1 MNKYITRVLLV
12 EDEEDAREILSFYLD
27 TVFDEVEI
35 ACDGKEGFE
44 LYEKAHKDNK
54 TFDLVLTDIQMPN
67 VDGLT
72 MIENITNLNEN
83 QKFIIVSAYKDEEY
97 LFKSINLNVISYFVK
112 PLEVKNMM
120 EMLKKVKSKV
130 LEDKSKEPVEEEI
143 VKLNKTYEYNR
154 KTNLLY
160 KDGVLVNLSKKE
172 KLLLEALIKN
182 INEIK
187 TKEYL
192 KQFIWEDVE
201 TSDAT
206 MRTVIK
212 RVKDK
217 IADDDFIVSKKG
229 LGYLIERDKF
239 L

>member
-1 MNKYITRVLLV
+1 MKEYITRVLLV

-27 TVFDEVEI
+27 TVFDEVQI
-35 ACDGKEGFE
+35 ACDGQEGLE
-44 LYEKAHKDNK
+44 LYEKAYNDNK
-54 TFDLVLTDIQMPN
+54 TFDLVLTDIQMPKL
-67 VDGLT
+67 DGLS
-72 MIENITNLNEN
+72 MIENITKINEN

-130 LEDKSKEPVEEEI
+130 LEDKSNEPVEEVI
-143 VKLNKTYEYNR
+143 LKINNTYEYNR

-160 KDGVLVNLSKKE
+160 RNGELVDLSKKE
-172 KLLLEALIKN
+172 KLLIEALVKN
-182 INEIK
+182 IKEIK

-192 KQFIWEDVE
+192 KEFIWNDAE

-217 IADDDFIVSKKG
+217 IVDDDFIVSKKG
-229 LGYLIERDKF
+229 LGYLIERGN
-239 L
+239 

>member
-1 MNKYITRVLLV
+1 MNEYITRVLLV

-27 TVFDEVEI
+27 TVFDEVSI
-35 ACDGKEGFE
+35 ACDGKEGLE
-44 LYEKAHKDNK
+44 LYEKAYQDNK
-54 TFDLVLTDIQMPN
+54 TFDLVLTDIQMPKL
-67 VDGLT
+67 DGLS
-72 MIENITNLNEN
+72 MIEHITNINEE

-130 LEDKSKEPVEEEI
+130 LEEKSNASPEEE
-143 VKLNKTYEYNR
+143 VVDLNSTYQYNR

-160 KDGVLVNLSKKE
+160 RNDELVNLSKKE
-172 KLLLEALIKN
+172 KLLLEALVKN
-182 INEIK
+182 IKEIK

-192 KQFIWEDVE
+192 KEFIWNDVN

-229 LGYLIERDKF
+229 LGYLIERG
-239 L
+239 

>member
-1 MNKYITRVLLV
+1 MSEYITRVLLV

-27 TVFDEVEI
+27 TVFDEVKI
-35 ACDGKEGFE
+35 ACDGEEGFD
-44 LYEKAHKDNK
+44 LYEKAYNENK

-67 VDGLT
+67 MDGLT
-72 MIENITNLNEN
+72 MIEKITRLNEN

-120 EMLKKVKSKV
+120 VMLKKVKSKV
-130 LEDKSKEPVEEEI
+130 LEDKSNVIVEDEL
-143 VKLNKTYEYNR
+143 VALNNTYKYNR
-154 KTNLLY
+154 KTKQLY
-160 KDGVLVNLSKKE
+160 KNDELVDLTKKE
-172 KLLLEALIKN
+172 KLLIEALAKN
-182 INEIK
+182 IKEIK

-192 KQFIWEDVE
+192 KEFIWNDAN

-229 LGYLIERDKF
+229 LGYLIERGD
-239 L
+239 

>member
-1 MNKYITRVLLV
+1 MNEYITRVLLV

-27 TVFDEVEI
+27 TVFDEVQI
-35 ACDGKEGFE
+35 ACDGQEGLE
-44 LYEKAHKDNK
+44 LYEKAYEDNK
-54 TFDLVLTDIQMPN
+54 TFDLVLTDIQMPKL
-67 VDGLT
+67 DGLS
-72 MIENITNLNEN
+72 MIENITNINEN

-130 LEDKSKEPVEEEI
+130 LEDKSNEPIEEVI
-143 VKLNKTYEYNR
+143 VKINNTYEYNR

-160 KDGVLVNLSKKE
+160 RNGELVDLSKKE
-172 KLLLEALIKN
+172 KLLIEALVKN
-182 INEIK
+182 IKEIK

-192 KQFIWEDVE
+192 KEFIWNDNE

-217 IADDDFIVSKKG
+217 IVDDDFIVSKKG
-229 LGYLIERDKF
+229 LGYLIERGN
-239 L
+239 

>member
-1 MNKYITRVLLV
+1 MNEYITRVLLV

-27 TVFDEVEI
+27 TVFDEVQI
-35 ACDGKEGFE
+35 ACDGQEGLE
-44 LYEKAHKDNK
+44 LYEKAYEDNK
-54 TFDLVLTDIQMPN
+54 TFDLVLTDIQMPKL
-67 VDGLT
+67 DGLS
-72 MIENITNLNEN
+72 MIENITKINEN

-130 LEDKSKEPVEEEI
+130 LEEKSNEPVEEVI
-143 VKLNKTYEYNR
+143 VKINNTYEYNR

-160 KDGVLVNLSKKE
+160 RNGELVKKSKKE
-172 KLLLEALIKN
+172 KLLIEALFKN
-182 INEIK
+182 IKEIK

-192 KQFIWEDVE
+192 KEFIWNDSE

-217 IADDDFIVSKKG
+217 IVDDDFIVSKKG
-229 LGYLIERDKF
+229 LGYLIERNN
-239 L
+239 

>member
-1 MNKYITRVLLV
+1 MKEYITRVLLV
-12 EDEEDAREILSFYLD
+12 EDEENTRDILSFYLD
-27 TVFDEVEI
+27 TVFDEVQI
-35 ACDGKEGFE
+35 ACDGQEGLE
-44 LYEKAHKDNK
+44 LYEKAYNDNK
-54 TFDLVLTDIQMPN
+54 TFDLVLTDIQMPKL
-67 VDGLT
+67 DGLS
-72 MIENITNLNEN
+72 MIENITKINEN

-130 LEDKSKEPVEEEI
+130 LEDKSNEPIEEVI
-143 VKLNKTYEYNR
+143 VKINNTYEYNR

-160 KDGVLVNLSKKE
+160 RNGELVDLSKKE
-172 KLLLEALIKN
+172 KLLIEALVKN
-182 INEIK
+182 IKEIK

-192 KQFIWEDVE
+192 KEFIWNDSE

-217 IADDDFIVSKKG
+217 IVDDDFIVSKKG
-229 LGYLIERDKF
+229 LGYLIERNS
-239 L
+239 

>member
-1 MNKYITRVLLV
+1 MGFKQPENVVINDKY
-12 EDEEDAREILSFYLD
+12 
-27 TVFDEVEI
+27 
-35 ACDGKEGFE
+35 
-44 LYEKAHKDNK
+44 
-54 TFDLVLTDIQMPN
+54 
-67 VDGLT
+67 
-72 MIENITNLNEN
+72 
-83 QKFIIVSAYKDEEY
+83 YKLKEEY

-130 LEDKSKEPVEEEI
+130 LEDKSNEPVEEEI
-143 VKLNKTYEYNR
+143 IALNSTYQYNR

-160 KDGVLVNLSKKE
+160 RNDELVNLSKKE

-182 INEIK
+182 IKEIK

-192 KQFIWEDVE
+192 KEFIWDDIN

-217 IADDDFIVSKKG
+217 IVDDDFIVSKKG
-229 LGYLIERDKF
+229 LGYLIERVITY
-239 L
+239 

>member
-1 MNKYITRVLLV
+1 MKEYITRVLLV

-27 TVFDEVEI
+27 TVFDEVQI
-35 ACDGKEGFE
+35 ACDGQEGLE
-44 LYEKAHKDNK
+44 LYEKAYNDNK
-54 TFDLVLTDIQMPN
+54 TFDLVLTDIQMPKL
-67 VDGLT
+67 DGLS
-72 MIENITNLNEN
+72 MIENITKINEN

-130 LEDKSKEPVEEEI
+130 LEDKSNEPIEEVI
-143 VKLNKTYEYNR
+143 VKINNTYEYNR

-160 KDGVLVNLSKKE
+160 RNGELVDLSKKE
-172 KLLLEALIKN
+172 KLLIEALFKN
-182 INEIK
+182 IKEIK

-192 KQFIWEDVE
+192 KEFIWNDSE

-217 IADDDFIVSKKG
+217 IVDDDFIVSKKG
-229 LGYLIERDKF
+229 LGYLIERNS
-239 L
+239 

>member
-1 MNKYITRVLLV
+1 MNEYITRVLLV

-35 ACDGKEGFE
+35 ACDGKEGFD

-72 MIENITNLNEN
+72 MIENITAVNEN

-130 LEDKSKEPVEEEI
+130 LEDKSNEPVEEEI
-143 VKLNKTYEYNR
+143 IALNSTYQYNR

-160 KDGVLVNLSKKE
+160 RNDELVNLSKKE

-182 INEIK
+182 IKEIK

-192 KQFIWEDVE
+192 KEFIWDDIN

-217 IADDDFIVSKKG
+217 IVDDDFIVSKKG
-229 LGYLIERDKF
+229 LGYLIERGN
-239 L
+239 

>member
-1 MNKYITRVLLV
+1 MKEYITRVLLV

-27 TVFDEVEI
+27 TVFDEVQI
-35 ACDGKEGFE
+35 ACDGQEGLE
-44 LYEKAHKDNK
+44 LYEKAYNDNK
-54 TFDLVLTDIQMPN
+54 TFDLVLTDIQMPKL
-67 VDGLT
+67 DGLS
-72 MIENITNLNEN
+72 MIENITKINEN

-130 LEDKSKEPVEEEI
+130 LEDKSNEPIEEVI
-143 VKLNKTYEYNR
+143 VKINNTYEYNR

-160 KDGVLVNLSKKE
+160 RNGELVDLSKKE
-172 KLLLEALIKN
+172 KLLIEALVKN
-182 INEIK
+182 IKEIK

-192 KQFIWEDVE
+192 KEFIWDDSE

-217 IADDDFIVSKKG
+217 IVDDDFIVSKKG
-229 LGYLIERDKF
+229 LGYLIERGN
-239 L
+239 

>member
-1 MNKYITRVLLV
+1 MKEYITRVLLV

-27 TVFDEVEI
+27 TIFDEVQI
-35 ACDGKEGFE
+35 ACDGQEGLE
-44 LYEKAHKDNK
+44 LYEKAYNDNK
-54 TFDLVLTDIQMPN
+54 TFDLVLTDIQMPKL
-67 VDGLT
+67 DGLS
-72 MIENITNLNEN
+72 MIENITKINEN

-130 LEDKSKEPVEEEI
+130 LEDKSNEPIEEVI
-143 VKLNKTYEYNR
+143 VKINNTYEYNR

-160 KDGVLVNLSKKE
+160 RNGELVDLSKKE
-172 KLLLEALIKN
+172 KLLIEALVKN
-182 INEIK
+182 IKEIK

-192 KQFIWEDVE
+192 KEFIWDDSE

-217 IADDDFIVSKKG
+217 IVDDDFIVSKKG
-229 LGYLIERDKF
+229 LGYLIER
-239 L
+239 

>member
-1 MNKYITRVLLV
+1 MNEYITRVLLV

-27 TVFDEVEI
+27 TVFDEVQI
-35 ACDGKEGFE
+35 ACDGKEGLA
-44 LYEKAHKDNK
+44 LYEKARNDNK
-54 TFDLVLTDIQMPN
+54 TFDLVLTDIKMPN
-67 VDGLT
+67 MDGLS
-72 MIENITNLNEN
+72 MIESITKINEN

-130 LEDKSKEPVEEEI
+130 LEDKSAEPIEEEL
-143 VKLNKTYEYNR
+143 VKLNDTYEYNR
-154 KTNLLY
+154 KTNQLY
-160 KDGVLVNLSKKE
+160 KNQELVDLSKKE
-172 KLLLEALIKN
+172 KLLLEALVKN
-182 INEIK
+182 IKEIK

-192 KQFIWEDVE
+192 KAFIWDDEK

-229 LGYLIERDKF
+229 LGYLIERSN
-239 L
+239 

>member
-1 MNKYITRVLLV
+1 MNEYITRVLLV
-12 EDEEDAREILSFYLD
+12 EDEEDAREILGFYLD
-27 TVFDEVEI
+27 TVFDEVQI
-35 ACDGKEGFE
+35 ACDGQEGLE
-44 LYEKAHKDNK
+44 LYEKAYADNK
-54 TFDLVLTDIQMPN
+54 TFDLVLTDIQMPKL
-67 VDGLT
+67 DGLS
-72 MIENITNLNEN
+72 MIENITKINEN

-130 LEDKSKEPVEEEI
+130 LEDKSNEPIEEVI
-143 VKLNKTYEYNR
+143 VKINNTYEYNR

-160 KDGVLVNLSKKE
+160 RNGELVDLSKKE
-172 KLLLEALIKN
+172 KLLIEALFKN
-182 INEIK
+182 IKEIK

-192 KQFIWEDVE
+192 KEFIWNDSE

-217 IADDDFIVSKKG
+217 IVDDDFIVSKKG
-229 LGYLIERDKF
+229 LGYLIERGN
-239 L
+239 

>member
-1 MNKYITRVLLV
+1 MNEYITRVLLV

-27 TVFDEVEI
+27 TVFDEVQI
-35 ACDGKEGFE
+35 ACDGQEGLE
-44 LYEKAHKDNK
+44 LYEKAYADNK
-54 TFDLVLTDIQMPN
+54 TFDLVLTDIQMPKL
-67 VDGLT
+67 DGLS
-72 MIENITNLNEN
+72 MIENITNINEN

-130 LEDKSKEPVEEEI
+130 LEEKSNEPVEEVI
-143 VKLNKTYEYNR
+143 VKINNTYEYNR

-160 KDGVLVNLSKKE
+160 RNGELVDLSKKE
-172 KLLLEALIKN
+172 KLLIEALVKN
-182 INEIK
+182 IKEIK

-192 KQFIWEDVE
+192 KEFIWNDSE

-217 IADDDFIVSKKG
+217 IVDDDFIVSKKG
-229 LGYLIERDKF
+229 LGYLIERGN
-239 L
+239 

>member
-1 MNKYITRVLLV
+1 MSDLTTRVLLV

-27 TVFDEVEI
+27 TIFDEIEI
-35 ACDGKEGFE
+35 AKDGQEGVDF
-44 LYEKAHKDNK
+44 YKKSFAQNK
-54 TFDLVLTDIQMPN
+54 TFDLVLTDIKMPN
-67 VDGLT
+67 KDGLS
-72 MIENITNLNEN
+72 MIEEITALNEN

-97 LFKSINLNVISYFVK
+97 LFRSIGLNVISYFVK

-120 EMLKKVKSKV
+120 EILKKVKTKV
-130 LEDKSKEPVEEEI
+130 LEDKSTQEIPKEI
-143 VKLNKTYEYNR
+143 ITLNTTYTFNK

-160 KDGVLVNLSKKE
+160 KGNNVMNLSKKE
-172 KLLLEALIKN
+172 TLLLQALVTN

-187 TKEYL
+187 TKEFL
-192 KQFIWEDVE
+192 KEFIWNDST

-217 IADDDFIVSKKG
+217 IIDDDFIVSKKG
-229 LGYLIERDKF
+229 LGYIIL
-239 L
+239 

>member
-1 MNKYITRVLLV
+1 MNEYITRVLLV

-27 TVFDEVEI
+27 TIFDEVQI
-35 ACDGKEGFE
+35 ASDGQEGLE
-44 LYEKAHKDNK
+44 LYEKAYNDNK

-67 VDGLT
+67 LDGLS
-72 MIENITNLNEN
+72 MIEDITKINED

-130 LEDKSKEPVEEEI
+130 LEEKSNEPVEEVI
-143 VKLNKTYEYNR
+143 VKINNTYEYNR

-160 KDGVLVNLSKKE
+160 RNGELVDLSKKE
-172 KLLLEALIKN
+172 KLLIEALVKN
-182 INEIK
+182 IKEIK

-192 KQFIWEDVE
+192 KEFIWKDSE

-217 IADDDFIVSKKG
+217 IVDDDFIVSKKG
-229 LGYLIERDKF
+229 LGYLIERNN
-239 L
+239 

>member
-1 MNKYITRVLLV
+1 MNEYITRVLLV

-27 TVFDEVEI
+27 TVFDEVQI
-35 ACDGKEGFE
+35 ACDGQEGLE
-44 LYEKAHKDNK
+44 LYEKAYADNK
-54 TFDLVLTDIQMPN
+54 TFDLVLTDIQMPKL
-67 VDGLT
+67 DGLS
-72 MIENITNLNEN
+72 MIENITKINEN

-130 LEDKSKEPVEEEI
+130 LEDKSNVPVEEVI
-143 VKLNKTYEYNR
+143 VKINNTYEYNR

-160 KDGVLVNLSKKE
+160 RNGELVDLSKKE
-172 KLLLEALIKN
+172 KLLIEALFKN
-182 INEIK
+182 IKEIK

-192 KQFIWEDVE
+192 KEFIWNDSE

-217 IADDDFIVSKKG
+217 IVDDDFIVSKKG
-229 LGYLIERDKF
+229 LGYLIERGN
-239 L
+239 

>member
-1 MNKYITRVLLV
+1 MNEYITRVLLV

-27 TVFDEVEI
+27 TIFDEVQI
-35 ACDGKEGFE
+35 ASDGQEGLE
-44 LYEKAHKDNK
+44 LYEKAYNDNK

-67 VDGLT
+67 LDGLS
-72 MIENITNLNEN
+72 MIEDITKINED

-130 LEDKSKEPVEEEI
+130 LEDKSNEPVEEVI
-143 VKLNKTYEYNR
+143 LKINNTYEYNR

-160 KDGVLVNLSKKE
+160 RNGELVDFSKKE
-172 KLLLEALIKN
+172 KLLIEALFKN
-182 INEIK
+182 IKEIK

-192 KQFIWEDVE
+192 KEFIWNDSE

-217 IADDDFIVSKKG
+217 IVDDDFIVSKKG
-229 LGYLIERDKF
+229 MGYLIERNSY
-239 L
+239 

>member
-1 MNKYITRVLLV
+1 MNEYITRVLLV
-12 EDEEDAREILSFYLD
+12 EDEEDAREILGFYLD
-27 TVFDEVEI
+27 TVFDEVQI
-35 ACDGKEGFE
+35 ACDGQEGLE
-44 LYEKAHKDNK
+44 LYEKAYEDNK
-54 TFDLVLTDIQMPN
+54 TFDLVLTDIQMPKL
-67 VDGLT
+67 DGLS
-72 MIENITNLNEN
+72 MIENITKINEN

-130 LEDKSKEPVEEEI
+130 LEDKSKQIIEEEVLI
-143 VKLNKTYEYNR
+143 LNSTYSYNR
-154 KTNLLY
+154 KTKQLY
-160 KDGVLVNLSKKE
+160 KNGELVSLSKKE
-172 KLLLEALIKN
+172 KLLIEALVKN
-182 INEIK
+182 IKEIK

-192 KQFIWEDVE
+192 KEFIWNDSE
-201 TSDAT
+201 TSDVT

-229 LGYLIERDKF
+229 LGYLIERGN
-239 L
+239 

>member
-1 MNKYITRVLLV
+1 MKEYITRVLLV

-27 TVFDEVEI
+27 TVFDEVQI
-35 ACDGKEGFE
+35 ACDGQEGLE
-44 LYEKAHKDNK
+44 LYEKAYNDNK
-54 TFDLVLTDIQMPN
+54 TFDLVLTDIQMPKL
-67 VDGLT
+67 DGLS
-72 MIENITNLNEN
+72 MIENITKINEN

-130 LEDKSKEPVEEEI
+130 LEDKSNEPIEEVI
-143 VKLNKTYEYNR
+143 VKINNTYEYNR

-160 KDGVLVNLSKKE
+160 RNGELVDLSKKE
-172 KLLLEALIKN
+172 KLLIEALVKN
-182 INEIK
+182 IKEIK

-192 KQFIWEDVE
+192 KEFIWDDSE

-217 IADDDFIVSKKG
+217 IVDDDFIVSKKG
-229 LGYLIERDKF
+229 LGYLIERGD
-239 L
+239 